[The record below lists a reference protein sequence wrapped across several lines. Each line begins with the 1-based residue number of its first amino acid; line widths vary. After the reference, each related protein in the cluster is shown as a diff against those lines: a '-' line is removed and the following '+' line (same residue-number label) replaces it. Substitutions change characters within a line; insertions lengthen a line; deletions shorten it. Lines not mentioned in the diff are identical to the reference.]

1 MARQP
6 QRGAASR
13 RFGIP
18 YISAEVSEIIAQIEK
33 DTADS
38 QLVQSLQF
46 SPTALTHIKRLVAA
60 GGTILVDTQLIS
72 ADIDYST
79 LEGTN
84 TSVRCFIDDPEV
96 LQLAEIRHTTRA
108 EIAVDIGLAIPGPK
122 LLVIGSAPAALNRVL
137 IRRQHEP
144 LSEVCV
150 LAAPSGFA
158 NVVQLKEKLRDSDMA
173 YIVVRG
179 KKGGTVVT
187 TAILNAILRAIRPAE
202 SI

>member
-6 QRGAASR
+6 QRGVTSR

-33 DTADS
+33 DTADP
-38 QLVQSLQF
+38 QLAQSLQF

-60 GGTILVDTQLIS
+60 GGTILVDTQLIT
-72 ADIDYST
+72 ADIDYSA

-84 TSVRCFIDDPEV
+84 TRVRCFIDDPEV

-122 LLVIGSAPAALNRVL
+122 LVVVGSAPAALNRVL

-173 YIVVRG
+173 YIVARG

-187 TAILNAILRAIRPAE
+187 AAILNAILRAIRPKE
-202 SI
+202 TV